1 MEAISLPEA
10 FRRGFIVER
19 KRPEEINAII
29 HDEPKADIYGLRFP
43 DRDAKKPADYMRVS
57 LVEED
62 AQFLVE

>member
-29 HDEPKADIYGLRFP
+29 QEEPKADIYGLRFP
-43 DRDAKKPADYMRVS
+43 ERDAKKPADYMRVS
-57 LVEED
+57 
-62 AQFLVE
+62 